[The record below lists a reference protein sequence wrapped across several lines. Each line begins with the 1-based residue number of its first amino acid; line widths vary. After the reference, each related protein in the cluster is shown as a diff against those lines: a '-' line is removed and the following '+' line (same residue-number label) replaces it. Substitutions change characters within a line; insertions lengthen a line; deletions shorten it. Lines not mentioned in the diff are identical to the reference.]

1 MKWHKYRLRTIIVQ
15 SGISKQAYYRKVSR
29 NHSEN
34 NEQTH
39 CIGVILQARQLH
51 PGMGLRQ
58 IWELSRPPL
67 GRDAFI
73 SIGMYACLG
82 QKPPRNPVRT
92 TFSVKSNRYN
102 NLLTGKR
109 LTSVNQ
115 LWVCDITYFQ
125 DKSKN
130 TYYLFFLMDA
140 YSRRIIGYSGA
151 DDLRAIHA
159 IKALTMA
166 LKSRA
171 IKDYK
176 GTLIHHS
183 DRGSQYVANKY
194 TQTLEK
200 ANIRISMCQS
210 ALENAFI
217 ERVHGTIKNQYLCL
231 RPINS
236 LKSLLFWL
244 KKDVSA
250 YNHQRPHSALKGM
263 TPVEFEN
270 KLSTIPINQR
280 TKLAIYTSNHEYF
293 ENSNPNQL
301 SLFCSI

>member
-1 MKWHKYRLRTIIVQ
+1 
-15 SGISKQAYYRKVSR
+15 
-29 NHSEN
+29 
-34 NEQTH
+34 
-39 CIGVILQARQLH
+39 
-51 PGMGLRQ
+51 MGLRQ

-73 SIGMYACLG
+73 SIGMYAGLG
-82 QKPPRNPVRT
+82 QKPPRSPIRT
-92 TFSVKSNRYN
+92 TFSLKSNRYR

-140 YSRRIIGYSGA
+140 YSRRILGYSGA
-151 DDLRAIHA
+151 DDLRATHA

-166 LKSRA
+166 LKARA

-183 DRGSQYVANKY
+183 DRGSQYIANKY
-194 TQTLEK
+194 TQLLEK
-200 ANIRISMCQS
+200 TNIRISMCQS

-217 ERVHGTIKNQYLCL
+217 ERVHGTIKNQYLVF

-244 KKDVSA
+244 KKDIYL
-250 YNHQRPHSALKGM
+250 YNYKRPHSALKGM

-270 KLSTIPINQR
+270 SLSTIPINQR
-280 TKLAIYTSNHEYF
+280 TKLAIFTNNNEQF
-293 ENSNPNQL
+293 KNTNPNQL
-301 SLFCSI
+301 SLFYTI